1 MKRPFKLH
9 HFILAGILLGVLAGW
24 AAGGLPEGP
33 LRSFLYELFSTL
45 GEIFLRL
52 LKAVMIPLIVASL
65 IVGMLNVGDP
75 RKLGRI
81 GAKTI
86 TYYLCTT
93 VIAITIALVLVNL
106 IRPGKSVGPET
117 RAKLEAEYGEARTK
131 GLARVEEIRKQF
143 TVWSFLKSLI
153 PRNPIKSMVANPP
166 EMLQII
172 VFAIMVGFA
181 AAVLPEMSRRPFS
194 EFMGS
199 LNDVMLKLVGL
210 IMYTAPVGAFAL
222 IAKTVLQTGVG
233 ILWTLMAYVL
243 TVIGALAI
251 HFFVT
256 YSLVVRFGAGM
267 SPFRF
272 WAAIREAMLTGFSTS
287 SSAATLAVNI
297 KCVRENLGV
306 SAPVAGF
313 CLPLGATI
321 NMDGTSIMQGVAS
334 VFIAQVYMG
343 DLSLGVQLSI
353 LVMVVLASIGTAPV
367 PGAGIIMLAVVMLPL
382 GIPLEGIA
390 LILGVDRILD
400 MIRTTVNITGDAAG
414 AVLIAASEGEQL
426 EVPAPGA

>member
-1 MKRPFKLH
+1 MV
-9 HFILAGILLGVLAGW
+9 LGVVAGW
-24 AAGGLPEGP
+24 IASELPEGP
-33 LRSFLYELFSTL
+33 FRSFLFELYSTL

-65 IVGMLNVGDP
+65 IVGMLSVGDP

-86 TYYLCTT
+86 MYYLCTT
-93 VIAITIALVLVNL
+93 VVAITIGLVLVNL
-106 IRPGKSVGPET
+106 IKPGRSVGPET
-117 RAKLEAEYGEARTK
+117 QAKLETEYAEVRAK
-131 GLARVEEIRKQF
+131 GLARVEEIQRQF

-153 PRNPIKSMVANPP
+153 PKNPIRSMVADPP

-172 VFAIMVGFA
+172 IFAIMIGFA
-181 AAVLPEMSRRPFS
+181 ASVLPEMARRPFS

-199 LNDVMLKLVGL
+199 LNDVMLKLITL
-210 IMYTAPVGAFAL
+210 IMYTAPLGAFGL
-222 IAKTVLQTGVG
+222 IAKTVLLTGVG
-233 ILWTLMAYVL
+233 ILVTLMAYVL
-243 TVIGALAI
+243 TVLGALAI

-256 YSLVVRFGAGM
+256 YSLVVRLGAGM
-267 SPFRF
+267 SPLRF
-272 WAAIREAMLTGFSTS
+272 WAAIREAMLTGFTTS

-297 KCVRENLGV
+297 KCLRENLGV

-367 PGAGIIMLAVVMLPL
+367 PGAGIVMLAVIMIPL
-382 GIPLEGIA
+382 GIPLDGIA
-390 LILGVDRILD
+390 LVLGVDRILD

-414 AVLIAASEGEQL
+414 AVLIAASEGERL
-426 EVPAPGA
+426 GVPAPTT